1 MEGLEIVGTVSV
13 EGNSLVLTGD
23 MVPSLPSLPAVT
35 ICWTLQED
43 HIVQTSQLR
52 YSLGSAGLC

>member
-23 MVPSLPSLPAVT
+23 MVPAVT

-43 HIVQTSQLR
+43 QIVQTSKLR